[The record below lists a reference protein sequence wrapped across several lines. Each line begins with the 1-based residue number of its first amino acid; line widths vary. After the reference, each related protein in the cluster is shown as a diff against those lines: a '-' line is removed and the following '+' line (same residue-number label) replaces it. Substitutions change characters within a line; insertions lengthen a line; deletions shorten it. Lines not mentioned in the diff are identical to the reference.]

1 MKLNLSA
8 SAINITHYDHVIPSR
23 DCILSLFDK
32 VKHYLSYEQIS
43 HSTGLS
49 EKNQKEALKKRLRA
63 MERDGQL
70 TFTHRRGYQKV
81 DQTALVS
88 GRISLHADGF
98 GFVSYDDNQKD
109 LFLPK
114 HQLDHVFDGD
124 IVQVLKGHAQQ
135 QGRSN
140 HRLIKIVER
149 KTTHIVGLLKKKGVN
164 FYLSPEKS
172 TFSQLIHVN
181 PNQFTAKS
189 VGKLVYA
196 QVTQY
201 PDHKHSTMVEIT
213 EVLGRP
219 GDSGIEVKLA
229 LRRHGIN
236 EKWESEVLS
245 AALALGTDVNEKD
258 KMQRVDYRDLPFV
271 TIDGD
276 DAKDFDDA
284 VYGYPMDNGQWK
296 LFVAIADVSHYVQP
310 NDPLDLEAQTRATS
324 VYFPGY
330 VVPMLPEALSNGLCS
345 LNPNVDR
352 LVLVCEMTFDD
363 AGIMLDAEFSE
374 GLIHSHARLTY
385 NQVNETILKPNQ
397 WSHSR
402 SNKVEKHLLNLHR
415 LYLNLLGQRQ
425 VRGAIDFD
433 TQELAFTLDNKKK
446 IASIDPVIRNDAH
459 RMIEEFML
467 CANVAT
473 AAFLQEHKIPSL
485 YRVHAGPQMK
495 KLASLRMMLADKGLV
510 LGGGDKPTSH
520 DYNALLEQVHDL
532 EEGDVIRTLLLR
544 SQSQAEYSP
553 KNQGH
558 FGLAYGA
565 YAHFTSPIRRYPDL
579 LVHRAIRSKLREQAK
594 GTFQRLLNKLK
605 SLGQCTGGSTNY
617 PYDSKAIE
625 QLSVHCSHQ
634 SRQADEVSREV
645 ENALKCHY
653 MKPFIGQNFTG
664 RVSGVTHFGLFV
676 ELESNRIEGLVP
688 LSSFQNGEFEFD
700 GGRQKIVSQTATFAL
715 GTQVEITV
723 KEVDAKQRRILFSFA
738 E

>member
-1 MKLNLSA
+1 
-8 SAINITHYDHVIPSR
+8 
-23 DCILSLFDK
+23 
-32 VKHYLSYEQIS
+32 
-43 HSTGLS
+43 
-49 EKNQKEALKKRLRA
+49 
-63 MERDGQL
+63 
-70 TFTHRRGYQKV
+70 
-81 DQTALVS
+81 
-88 GRISLHADGF
+88 
-98 GFVSYDDNQKD
+98 
-109 LFLPK
+109 
-114 HQLDHVFDGD
+114 
-124 IVQVLKGHAQQ
+124 
-135 QGRSN
+135 
-140 HRLIKIVER
+140 
-149 KTTHIVGLLKKKGVN
+149 
-164 FYLSPEKS
+164 
-172 TFSQLIHVN
+172 
-181 PNQFTAKS
+181 
-189 VGKLVYA
+189 
-196 QVTQY
+196 
-201 PDHKHSTMVEIT
+201 
-213 EVLGRP
+213 
-219 GDSGIEVKLA
+219 
-229 LRRHGIN
+229 
-236 EKWESEVLS
+236 
-245 AALALGTDVNEKD
+245 
-258 KMQRVDYRDLPFV
+258 
-271 TIDGD
+271 
-276 DAKDFDDA
+276 
-284 VYGYPMDNGQWK
+284 
-296 LFVAIADVSHYVQP
+296 
-310 NDPLDLEAQTRATS
+310 
-324 VYFPGY
+324 
-330 VVPMLPEALSNGLCS
+330 MLPEALSNGLCS

-363 AGIMLDAEFSE
+363 AGVMLDAEFSE

-385 NQVNETILKPNQ
+385 NQVNEMILQSNQ
-397 WSHSR
+397 QSHSHL
-402 SNKVEKHLLNLHR
+402 NKIDKHLLNLHR

-473 AAFLQEHKIPSL
+473 AEFLQEHKIPSL

-594 GTFQRLLNKLK
+594 GTFQRLLIKLK
-605 SLGQCTGGSTNY
+605 SLGQCTGGATNY
-617 PYDSKAIE
+617 PYDSKVIE

-653 MKPFIGQNFTG
+653 MKPFIGQSFTG

-700 GGRQKIVSQTATFAL
+700 GVRQKIVSQTATFAL